1 MHNLTPGQRKNHIN
15 EEATHPIPCS
25 KRVVEVMRYN
35 DFKKSFIV
43 PFVNHIV
50 LFFLFAFN
58 LFYSFTF
65 LLFGRHALRVGSV
78 ERPARNH
85 LRAPFSCRSMKT
97 VSQVIP
103 GVTQDFYFFI
113 FEEKY
118 LKKTQCVHSCQGK
131 TKPRLVCIA
140 HQEGSA
146 SVPYPVLMPR
156 KNQAKVG
163 LHRPSRG
170 FRKHRIC

>member
-1 MHNLTPGQRKNHIN
+1 MWCDRGGFGVGGC
-15 EEATHPIPCS
+15 EAFQCAASCTRMAGLQGREVAMESAQFVGGCQVNCNTSTAMMEVSLFFLVDFSWPYYQ
-25 KRVVEVMRYN
+25 KRSDTGN
-35 DFKKSFIV
+35 FIV

-103 GVTQDFYFFI
+103 GKKVC
-113 FEEKY
+113 K
-118 LKKTQCVHSCQGK
+118 LWKTQNKLANEKRVF
-131 TKPRLVCIA
+131 
-140 HQEGSA
+140 SA
-146 SVPYPVLMPR
+146 
-156 KNQAKVG
+156 KWW
-163 LHRPSRG
+163 
-170 FRKHRIC
+170 